1 MFEILSSNSSQIILG
16 WHFTMN
22 NNIQNYLS
30 IGIKCEIGDGLLYIM
45 SGSSML
51 INDNFKVV
59 NDNYDQFLINII
71 YS

>member
-1 MFEILSSNSSQIILG
+1 
-16 WHFTMN
+16 MN